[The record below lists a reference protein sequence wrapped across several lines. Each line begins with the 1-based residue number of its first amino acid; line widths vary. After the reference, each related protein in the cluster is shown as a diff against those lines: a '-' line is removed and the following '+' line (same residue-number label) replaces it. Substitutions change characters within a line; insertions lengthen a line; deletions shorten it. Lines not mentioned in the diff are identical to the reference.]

1 MDIFVEFL
9 LAQELQQEAHSQLFP
24 ISVPLTSTHYM
35 HGFCM
40 TAFALVV

>member
-9 LAQELQQEAHSQLFP
+9 LAQELQEAHSQLFP

-35 HGFCM
+35 HGFRM